1 MPEFT
6 ATMRAPHPAAL
17 VAGPRRFV
25 ESTAI
30 ATQRR
35 KPVEAPSK
43 YGEKPYEQLVAEA
56 FDGPVLRL
64 SRKLKLMEV
73 ADERHIRRGDA
84 LDLIASTR
92 RKLEQKHAKRPWSPT
107 EMFAR
112 QYIAF
117 AAFYV
122 TFAVAWCIVMT
133 MQH

>member
-6 ATMRAPHPAAL
+6 ATLRAPHPAAL
-17 VAGPRRFV
+17 ITGPRRFV
-25 ESTAI
+25 ASTPI
-30 ATQRR
+30 STRR
-35 KPVEAPSK
+35 HKPVKEPAK
-43 YGEKPYEQLVAEA
+43 HGEKSYEQLVAEA

-64 SRKLKLMEV
+64 SRKLRLLEE

-84 LDLIASTR
+84 LDLIAATR
-92 RKLEQKHAKRPWSPT
+92 RKLEGKHARRPWSPT

-112 QYIAF
+112 QYVAF

-122 TFAVAWCIVMT
+122 TLAVAWCIVVS